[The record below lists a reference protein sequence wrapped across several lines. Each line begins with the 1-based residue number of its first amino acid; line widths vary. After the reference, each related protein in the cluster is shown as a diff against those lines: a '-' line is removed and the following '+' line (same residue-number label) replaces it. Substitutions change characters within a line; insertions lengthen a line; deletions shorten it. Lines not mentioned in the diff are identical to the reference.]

1 MKGLHVTRALDGTLP
16 RALRYLGQADDDGG
30 PDDKAVYLRFY
41 GDVAV
46 VIRGAA
52 LWGVLMGAF

>member
-1 MKGLHVTRALDGTLP
+1 MTRALDGTLP
-16 RALRYLGQADDDGG
+16 CALRYLGQADDDGG